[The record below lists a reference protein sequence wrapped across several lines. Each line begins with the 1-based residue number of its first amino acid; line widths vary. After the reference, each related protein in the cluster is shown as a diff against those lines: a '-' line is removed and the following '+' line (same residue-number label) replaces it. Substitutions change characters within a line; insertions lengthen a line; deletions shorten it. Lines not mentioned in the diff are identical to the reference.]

1 MSIPITQGGFA
12 GAGDGHG
19 KQTDGASAKDGDNLV
34 GTDLGEGIDRM
45 DPNCE
50 GLHHRT
56 GFEREVVG
64 EPVREVGGD
73 VVVAAQST
81 IIRRS

>member
-1 MSIPITQGGFA
+1 MTWKLQAGLDNVDTDHAAGFA

-19 KQTDGASAKDGDNLV
+19 KQTDGASVKDGDNLV
-34 GTDLGEGIDRM
+34 GTDLGEGVDRM
-45 DPNCE
+45 DPNCK

-64 EPVREVGGD
+64 EPVREVGGMW
-73 VVVAAQST
+73 
-81 IIRRS
+81 